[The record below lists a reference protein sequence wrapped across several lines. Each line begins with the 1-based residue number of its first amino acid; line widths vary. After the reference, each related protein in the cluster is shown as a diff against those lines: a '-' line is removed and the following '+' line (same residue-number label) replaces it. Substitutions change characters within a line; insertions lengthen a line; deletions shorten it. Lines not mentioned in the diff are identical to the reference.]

1 MPGPEPKRYTA
12 TEAARLSVLVARAA
26 VAVGTG
32 RGVKSADDAI
42 ERLKANAVARE
53 QAEDR
58 AAEAARQKKIEARA
72 TARANRRLF

>member
-12 TEAARLSVLVARAA
+12 AETARLSVLVTRAA

-42 ERLKANAVARE
+42 ERLKADAVARE
-53 QAEDR
+53 QAEEQ
-58 AAEAARQKKIEARA
+58 AAAAARQKKIQDKA
-72 TARANRRLF
+72 TARAARRWF

>member
-12 TEAARLSVLVARAA
+12 SEAARLSVLVARAA
-26 VAVGTG
+26 VAVSTG

-53 QAEDR
+53 QADER
-58 AAEAARQKKIEARA
+58 AAAATRQKKIDAKA
-72 TARANRRLF
+72 TARAARGWF